1 MDRSL
6 IALALVAVVGL
17 ASDAAPRATTT
28 RITIWSGEYGGAEY
42 AEGEEAAPKAGGLVA
57 ETREIDVGNG
67 DVRLTGIAATADP
80 ASVHLRDLTE
90 PAISIAEQRFVPG
103 ATTPRELL
111 ARHIGSPV
119 TVATAKGE
127 VAGVLRAVDEQAL
140 VVEVGAGDQKRLAV
154 LRRDGY
160 VQDVRLPA
168 GDSAPSLVWR
178 AATKKPGKH
187 AIELSY
193 RASGLAW
200 SADYLAVL
208 DAAAGTIDFSAWAT
222 VKNESGATFDRAE
235 LTLVSGAPGAAGAPA
250 RFTMPNPVRL
260 GAGDTVQLELLP
272 ARVGVKA
279 QPVVTYEAI
288 EDPSAG
294 YQEYPGID
302 CSENNGSE
310 LGAGTSETTIE
321 LAVPAQ
327 RPLPAG
333 RVRMF
338 LRRGERLDIAS
349 EDPLRSSAGVARIKI
364 AGDSGI
370 LGQRKALS
378 CRVDE
383 NARTIQEKVQVRV
396 QNNGARAVDVVIREY
411 LWRWTVW
418 RLESEDKKGARSGA
432 QTQEYRVRVPPKS
445 AQTVT
450 YSVVYTW

>member
-6 IALALVAVVGL
+6 FALALVAVVGV
-17 ASDAAPRATTT
+17 ASDAAPRGATT
-28 RITIWSGEYGGAEY
+28 RITIWSADLGDTED
-42 AEGEEAAPKAGGLVA
+42 AEGDEAKPKAGGLVA
-57 ETREIDVGNG
+57 ETREVDVGTG

-103 ATTPRELL
+103 ATTPLELL
-111 ARHIGSPV
+111 TRHIGSPV
-119 TVATAKGE
+119 TVATPKGD
-127 VAGVLRAVDEQAL
+127 VTGVLRAVDAQAL
-140 VVEVGAGDQKRLAV
+140 VVEVGAGDGKRLAV

-168 GDSAPSLVWR
+168 AHSGPSLVWR

-200 SADYLAVL
+200 SADYLAIL
-208 DAAAGTIDFSAWAT
+208 DAAANTIDFSGWAT
-222 VKNESGATFDRAE
+222 VKNASGATFERAE
-235 LTLVSGAPGAAGAPA
+235 LTLVSGAPGAAAPA

-260 GAGDTVQLELLP
+260 GAGDTVQLELVP

-279 QPVVTYEAI
+279 QPVVTYEAM
-288 EDPSAG
+288 EDPSSG

-302 CSENNGSE
+302 CSEHDGSE
-310 LGAGTSETTIE
+310 LGGGTAETTIE

-338 LRRGERLDIAS
+338 LRRGDRLDIAS
-349 EDPLRSSAGVARIKI
+349 EDQLRSSAGVARIKV

-383 NARTIQEKVQVRV
+383 NARTIHEKVQVRI

-411 LWRWTVW
+411 AWRWTVW
-418 RLESEDKKGARSGA
+418 RLEAEDRKGVRSGA
-432 QTQEYRVRVPPKS
+432 QTQEYRVRVPPKG
-445 AQTVT
+445 AQAVT